1 MPAQLAGNGH
11 GEYHTA
17 VARRAKGFWFWSPVK
32 ASQQW
37 QAAMLKGP
45 EQARSIRVDHIPAGS
60 RTAVPDTM
68 ANRLAYKISALP
80 DSGE

>member
-1 MPAQLAGNGH
+1 M
-11 GEYHTA
+11 
-17 VARRAKGFWFWSPVK
+17 F
-32 ASQQW
+32 
-37 QAAMLKGP
+37 KGP